1 MTGFDTGGLNWVLN
15 VQDQFT
21 GPLQDFNRQIDLV
34 RRQQAAAS
42 REARARAQEARAQ
55 AREQREVA
63 AAQRRAAL
71 DQQRFDFFARRN
83 TNILA
88 NQRDMG
94 GLTRSLDNFRR
105 SINSSTSAGNR
116 LVFTLR
122 NIIGVGAG
130 LAVIQNVQG
139 AFRGLVEAGIDFN
152 KELETAQ
159 TGIAGLLTAVTDVVG
174 ENGNLVDGPEAFNIA
189 LGVSKKQVEE
199 LRKAT
204 LRTTA
209 SFEELSNTFQVALA
223 PGLKAGFNIDQI
235 RELAIAV
242 SQAAGAIGVPTNQ
255 LSEEI
260 RALLTGTIQART
272 TRIATALG
280 IRPDDIRRAK
290 NDVNGL
296 FGFLDARFK
305 AFELAGERAA
315 GTFSGSFRRARAAI
329 SLTAGEAIKPFFEEI
344 RTTLLDVFDLFTDR
358 TAFGELLPSPQAV
371 KVLAAVFDGMAD
383 AVKTIRENAKQIS
396 FEKIL
401 STAQGLGDFFRGLG
415 QVVSGFVAGAI
426 NAFSAITSKFRELF
440 AGADLVK
447 FSAILGSFI
456 TSIALFGAAFG
467 AVHIAISS
475 LLLPL
480 RTITTTIDTLIA
492 TSRLLLT
499 PWTALL
505 VAVFPLAELWRQI
518 AEDVEKAKQT
528 KEAASPANELSL
540 ETRLRQNLLDLQ
552 KEQLS
557 IQEKLDKDDRNAI
570 TTRNL
575 EKRLRVL
582 QSIIPAAQAALKA
595 EQETVKSGRV
605 PDTSSLQG
613 TQQTP
618 AEETRNRFERAKDF
632 VKGLVA
638 DITGLLAA
646 APIPIPV
653 TPDPV
658 AGAATLT
665 ADEKAAFALI
675 PETTPAEQAQAEQ
688 DARSRA
694 KLVAKA
700 TLDEFGDALLDM
712 ADMTEAG
719 LNLMKSAIS
728 EFGSFVADTIVDAFD
743 PTNDTSFKERFAR
756 FLQSLARQIIAT
768 LTQIAVAKL
777 LLNIGV
783 GSVGG
788 GTVANKGGFV
798 EGFAEGGPVGPKR
811 GPYVLP
817 RPASVPASDT
827 VPAWLTP
834 GEFVHK
840 AGTVAHYG
848 ADVLDAINEGM
859 VDPMAL
865 RELAGLANRSRSFR
879 RTQRMAFADGGLVAS
894 GVAAQQ
900 AAAGVT
906 AGTTVGAPM
915 PAFIVGND
923 KAVDRFL
930 KGGKAAFMDFINEN
944 KQSLKAML
952 GQ

>member
-94 GLTRSLDNFRR
+94 GLTRSARQLPPLHQQQHVGRQPARLHAAQHHRR
-105 SINSSTSAGNR
+105 WRGPCRDPERAGRVPRSSRGR
-116 LVFTLR
+116 L
-122 NIIGVGAG
+122 N
-130 LAVIQNVQG
+130 
-139 AFRGLVEAGIDFN
+139 FN

-209 SFEELSNTFQVALA
+209 TFEELSNTFQVALA

-235 RELAIAV
+235 RELAISV

-329 SLTAGEAIKPFFEEI
+329 GLTAGEAIKPFFEEI

-396 FEKIL
+396 FDKIL
-401 STAQGLGDFFRGLG
+401 QHGPGPR
-415 QVVSGFVAGAI
+415 
-426 NAFSAITSKFRELF
+426 R
-440 AGADLVK
+440 
-447 FSAILGSFI
+447 
-456 TSIALFGAAFG
+456 
-467 AVHIAISS
+467 
-475 LLLPL
+475 LLP
-480 RTITTTIDTLIA
+480 RPGS
-492 TSRLLLT
+492 SRLWLRGGGHQRFLRDHLQVPRT
-499 PWTALL
+499 LCWRGPRQVLCHPGQLHHLDRPLRRGVRRGPHRYFVVALAAAHDHHDDRHAHRHVQAAAHALDGLL

-557 IQEKLDKDDRNAI
+557 IQEKLDKGDRNAI
-570 TTRNL
+570 TT
-575 EKRLRVL
+575 
-582 QSIIPAAQAALKA
+582 
-595 EQETVKSGRV
+595 
-605 PDTSSLQG
+605 G
-613 TQQTP
+613 TW
-618 AEETRNRFERAKDF
+618 RSVSRF
-632 VKGLVA
+632 
-638 DITGLLAA
+638 
-646 APIPIPV
+646 
-653 TPDPV
+653 
-658 AGAATLT
+658 
-665 ADEKAAFALI
+665 
-675 PETTPAEQAQAEQ
+675 
-688 DARSRA
+688 SRA
-694 KLVAKA
+694 
-700 TLDEFGDALLDM
+700 
-712 ADMTEAG
+712 
-719 LNLMKSAIS
+719 
-728 EFGSFVADTIVDAFD
+728 SF
-743 PTNDTSFKERFAR
+743 
-756 FLQSLARQIIAT
+756 
-768 LTQIAVAKL
+768 
-777 LLNIGV
+777 
-783 GSVGG
+783 
-788 GTVANKGGFV
+788 
-798 EGFAEGGPVGPKR
+798 
-811 GPYVLP
+811 LP
-817 RPASVPASDT
+817 RRP
-827 VPAWLTP
+827 
-834 GEFVHK
+834 H
-840 AGTVAHYG
+840 
-848 ADVLDAINEGM
+848 
-859 VDPMAL
+859 
-865 RELAGLANRSRSFR
+865 
-879 RTQRMAFADGGLVAS
+879 
-894 GVAAQQ
+894 
-900 AAAGVT
+900 
-906 AGTTVGAPM
+906 
-915 PAFIVGND
+915 
-923 KAVDRFL
+923 
-930 KGGKAAFMDFINEN
+930 
-944 KQSLKAML
+944 
-952 GQ
+952 